1 MTFLE
6 IDLSLL
12 FVIAVILIWFMI
24 AYQFVLTVFGY
35 INYVKS
41 LRGKLAIDRK
51 SFAYPSCTVLIP
63 AHNEEKVIAGTIA
76 SMLQLEY
83 PANMLNVLV
92 INDGSTDRTREIIR
106 QAAEHDPRVRL
117 FDVPPGEGGK
127 GKSRALN
134 LAMAQVSSE
143 VIAVYDADNTPD
155 PSALRYL
162 VAQLLG
168 NSELGAAIGKFRTVN
183 RDVNLLTRFINIE
196 TLSFQSMLQAG
207 RWQMHNIAT
216 LPGTNFVVWARVV
229 RQLGG
234 WDEEALTEDSEL
246 SIRIYQVGYKIKF
259 VPYAI
264 TYEQEPQ
271 SWSVWARQRT
281 RWVRGNNYVLGKF
294 LKHIRQF
301 RSKRLMFDV
310 LYTLSLYY
318 IFFVAIVISDLLFV
332 VSATS
337 LVTISLPGPYTF
349 VWIMAFFLF
358 LGETM
363 LTISYDGEDRLRLLP
378 VLVLMYFTYCQLWIY
393 IVVKALWIEY
403 VKREKRTWDKTVR
416 FDVVAPSAAR
426 GGRGERE
433 AAS

>member
-41 LRGKLAIDRK
+41 LNRKLDIDRMT
-51 SFAYPSCTVLIP
+51 FEYPSCTILIP
-63 AHNEEKVIAGTIA
+63 AHNEEKVIAATIA
-76 SMLQLEY
+76 SMLRLEY
-83 PANMLNVLV
+83 PPGKLTILV
-92 INDGSTDRTREIIR
+92 INDGSTDGTRDIILG
-106 QAAEHDPRVRL
+106 AAARDRRVAL
-117 FDVPPGEGGK
+117 FDVPRGEGGR

-134 LAMAQVSSE
+134 LAMTRVASE

-155 PSALRYL
+155 RNALRYL
-162 VAQLLG
+162 VAQLIG
-168 NSELGAAIGKFRTVN
+168 NKELGAALGKFRTVN
-183 RDVNLLTRFINIE
+183 KDVNLLTRFINIE

-216 LPGTNFVVWARVV
+216 LPGTNFVIWTWLI
-229 RQLGG
+229 RQLKG

-246 SIRIYQVGYKIKF
+246 SIRVYQEGYKIKF

-271 SWSVWARQRT
+271 TWSVWVRQRT

-294 LKHIRQF
+294 LKQIRRF
-301 RSKRLMFDV
+301 RNKRLMFDV

-318 IFFVAIVISDLLFV
+318 VFFVAIVISDLLFI
-332 VSATS
+332 VSAAN

-363 LTISYDGEDRLRLLP
+363 LAISYDGEDRLRHIP

-393 IVVKALWIEY
+393 IVIKALWIEY
-403 VKREKRTWDKTVR
+403 VKKEKRTWDKTIR
-416 FDVVAPSAAR
+416 FDVSSPAGTP
-426 GGRGERE
+426 
-433 AAS
+433 

>member
-41 LRGKLAIDRK
+41 LNRKLALDRMT
-51 SFAYPSCTVLIP
+51 FDYPSCTILIP
-63 AHNEEKVIAGTIA
+63 AHNEEKVIGATIE
-76 SMLQLEY
+76 SMLLLEY
-83 PANMLNVLV
+83 PKDRLTVLV
-92 INDGSTDRTREIIR
+92 INDGSTDRTRDIIL
-106 QAAEHDPRVRL
+106 AAAARDRRVTL
-117 FDVPPGEGGK
+117 FDVPRGEGGK

-134 LAMAQVSSE
+134 LAMTKVASE

-155 PSALRYL
+155 RNALRYL
-162 VAQLLG
+162 VAQLIG
-168 NSELGAAIGKFRTVN
+168 NKDLGAALGKFRTVN
-183 RDVNLLTRFINIE
+183 KDVNLLTRFINIE

-216 LPGTNFVVWARVV
+216 LPGTNFVIWTWLI
-229 RQLGG
+229 RQLNG

-246 SIRIYQVGYKIKF
+246 SIRVYQEGYKIKF
-259 VPYAI
+259 VPYAV

-271 SWSVWARQRT
+271 TWGVWVRQRT

-294 LKHIRQF
+294 LKQIRLF
-301 RSKRLMFDV
+301 RNKRLMFDV

-318 IFFVAIVISDLLFV
+318 VFFVAIVISDLLFI
-332 VSATS
+332 VSAAN

-363 LTISYDGEDRLRLLP
+363 LAISYDGEDRLRHIP
-378 VLVLMYFTYCQLWIY
+378 VLVLMYFTYCQVWIY
-393 IVVKALWIEY
+393 IVIKALWIEY
-403 VKREKRTWDKTVR
+403 ITKEKRTWDKTIR
-416 FDVVAPSAAR
+416 FDVSSPAGTP
-426 GGRGERE
+426 
-433 AAS
+433 